1 MPIFQNPT
9 IDIYQKM
16 RGKYKI
22 WENFTMPFFQKPFLR
37 VKFNILMHKPMVNFW
52 INGLTVPLTEII
64 HTNLESLPVVNKHEN
79 PLTLDPDD

>member
-1 MPIFQNPT
+1 MSIFQNPT
-9 IDIYQKM
+9 ID
-16 RGKYKI
+16 
-22 WENFTMPFFQKPFLR
+22 
-37 VKFNILMHKPMVNFW
+37 KPMVNFW